1 MMRRLLTA
9 FLSLLARIG
18 LIRPRCRAMTC
29 RLCKQP
35 KPLKK
40 SHVISEFLYQDMYDE
55 KHRFFGLSSNVETKD
70 QLAQKGFREPLLCE
84 DCEQQIGR
92 YERYASG
99 IFYGGAAHQRKRE
112 ENLVHLSGLEYHP
125 LKLFFLSLLW
135 RMGITSIPELK
146 GLELGKHEEILR
158 DMLHREDPGD
168 ALAYPCLITAVMVD
182 GKHVPDL
189 ITHGGVADMDG
200 SRVWSFVAAG
210 FVFSFFEFGMT
221 TPVDIQPAFLSRV
234 GTAVLSVQDITKIS
248 FLHEQLIEIAEAK
261 RRRDAAGR

>member
-1 MMRRLLTA
+1 MRRLLTA
-9 FLSLLARIG
+9 FFNLLVKIG
-18 LIRPRCRAMTC
+18 LIRPQRRAMIC

-40 SHVISEFLYQDMYDE
+40 SHVISEFLYKDMYDE

-70 QLAQKGFREPLLCE
+70 QLAQKGLREPLLCE

-99 IFYGGAAHQRKRE
+99 VFHGGASHGRRRE
-112 ENLVHLSGLEYHP
+112 QNLVHLSELEYRP
-125 LKLFFLSLLW
+125 LKLFLLSLLW

-146 GLELGKHEEILR
+146 GLELGKHEDVLCEMLR
-158 DMLHREDPGD
+158 REDPGEP
-168 ALAYPCLITAVMVD
+168 LTYPCMITAVMVD
-182 GKHVPDL
+182 GTHVSDL
-189 ITHGGVADMDG
+189 IIQGGETNMDG

-210 FVFSFFEFGMT
+210 FVFSFFESGT
-221 TPVDIQPAFLSRV
+221 TVPVEIQPAFLSRA
-234 GTAVLSVQDITKIS
+234 GTAVLSVQDITKIR

-261 RRRDAAGR
+261 RLRDASGR